1 MPSYCWHQHT
11 RTASWFALINPCA
24 ASLIFDPRPRSLPR
38 AHDSLRRLS
47 LTPARRSG
55 VPLTSEAVAIGVARA
70 RLLAL
75 ARSGKRSDRRS
86 QQSVV
91 IPPSSARSGHALSSK
106 YRATYAVTARRQ
118 AQQCCVSRIA
128 STDFVILN
136 KIVIAV
142 MTSIGLALRLGF
154 TSVCCLRRCIVRRPN
169 EFAILVWGSILG
181 RSRLMFLAAIVKFCW
196 IAAFLIASRAFAVSS
211 STGCSYN
218 SHALGTG
225 VAKWHY
231 SIHLLNCSRVQS
243 REEVVT
249 FFCRAMDCS
258 ISCSQKG
265 RRLGIELMLLPAL
278 PCTCE

>member
-91 IPPSSARSGHALSSK
+91 IPPSSARSCHALSSK
-106 YRATYAVTARRQ
+106 YRATYAVSAYKVCT
-118 AQQCCVSRIA
+118 CVSRIA

-154 TSVCCLRRCIVRRPN
+154 TSVCCP
-169 EFAILVWGSILG
+169 
-181 RSRLMFLAAIVKFCW
+181 
-196 IAAFLIASRAFAVSS
+196 ASLYS
-211 STGCSYN
+211 
-218 SHALGTG
+218 
-225 VAKWHY
+225 AK
-231 SIHLLNCSRVQS
+231 
-243 REEVVT
+243 
-249 FFCRAMDCS
+249 A
-258 ISCSQKG
+258 K
-265 RRLGIELMLLPAL
+265 
-278 PCTCE
+278 

>member
-1 MPSYCWHQHT
+1 MPSWHCWHQHT

-91 IPPSSARSGHALSSK
+91 IPPSSARSCHALSSK

-154 TSVCCLRRCIVRRPN
+154 TSVCCP
-169 EFAILVWGSILG
+169 
-181 RSRLMFLAAIVKFCW
+181 
-196 IAAFLIASRAFAVSS
+196 ASLYS
-211 STGCSYN
+211 
-218 SHALGTG
+218 
-225 VAKWHY
+225 AK
-231 SIHLLNCSRVQS
+231 
-243 REEVVT
+243 T
-249 FFCRAMDCS
+249 
-258 ISCSQKG
+258 K
-265 RRLGIELMLLPAL
+265 
-278 PCTCE
+278 

>member
-91 IPPSSARSGHALSSK
+91 IPPSSARSCHALSSK
-106 YRATYAVTARRQ
+106 YARSAV
-118 AQQCCVSRIA
+118 
-128 STDFVILN
+128 
-136 KIVIAV
+136 
-142 MTSIGLALRLGF
+142 
-154 TSVCCLRRCIVRRPN
+154 
-169 EFAILVWGSILG
+169 
-181 RSRLMFLAAIVKFCW
+181 
-196 IAAFLIASRAFAVSS
+196 
-211 STGCSYN
+211 
-218 SHALGTG
+218 
-225 VAKWHY
+225 
-231 SIHLLNCSRVQS
+231 
-243 REEVVT
+243 
-249 FFCRAMDCS
+249 FFCRQNREYRLCYTQQNCDCS
-258 ISCSQKG
+258 HDIDRACATT
-265 RRLGIELMLLPAL
+265 GIYICVL
-278 PCTCE
+278 PCVDV